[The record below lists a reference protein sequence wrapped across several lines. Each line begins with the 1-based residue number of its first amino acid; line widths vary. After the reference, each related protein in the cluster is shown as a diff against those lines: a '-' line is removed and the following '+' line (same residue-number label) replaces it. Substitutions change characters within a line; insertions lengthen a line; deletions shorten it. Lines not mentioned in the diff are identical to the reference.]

1 MNLICPNKSL
11 FSKNILD
18 TFKKKFKCRIQDLNQ
33 KQFDNL
39 CHNYEIVLLRFTHK
53 LKFKKKSKIK
63 FIITPTTGLNHID
76 EKYFNSNVKIISLRG
91 EYRFLSKINST
102 IEHTFYLLFNIIRQY
117 PNKYKFGPKKNYK
130 RYLSTELNDKTL
142 GIVGMGRIGKKV
154 RKIARSFGAKVV
166 FYDTRNIPGKISL
179 KNLLKIS
186 DIISFH
192 INLSKKN
199 YRLFDYKILSAI
211 KEKSIILNTSRG
223 EIFNQTDLLKILK
236 EKKILFASDVLA
248 DENNENRTKNFLKDL
263 KRLNINYFITPH
275 VAGLSIESIYKTD
288 KFIYKKFIKYI
299 ND

>member
-1 MNLICPNKSL
+1 MLVWEEL
-11 FSKNILD
+11 
-18 TFKKKFKCRIQDLNQ
+18 
-33 KQFDNL
+33 
-39 CHNYEIVLLRFTHK
+39 E
-53 LKFKKKSKIK
+53 KSK
-63 FIITPTTGLNHID
+63 
-76 EKYFNSNVKIISLRG
+76 
-91 EYRFLSKINST
+91 
-102 IEHTFYLLFNIIRQY
+102 
-117 PNKYKFGPKKNYK
+117 KNCEVIW
-130 RYLSTELNDKTL
+130 T
-142 GIVGMGRIGKKV
+142 
-154 RKIARSFGAKVV
+154 KVV